1 MHLSAIFVVLILFTD
16 FCVQFTFHFLF
27 KLSLKN
33 GQSQKPP
40 GDLVY
45 NCNPGKELSEIH
57 SLITPSLL
65 TDLPGDL
72 DVVPSDNYLL
82 Y

>member
-1 MHLSAIFVVLILFTD
+1 MQLSAKFVVLILFTD

-27 KLSLKN
+27 KLLLKN

-40 GDLVY
+40 GELVY
-45 NCNPGKELSEIH
+45 NRNPGKELYEIH
-57 SLITPSLL
+57 SLIAPSLL
-65 TDLPGDL
+65 TDLPGAL
-72 DVVPSDNYLL
+72 DVVLSDNYLL